1 MTTTLVIG
9 VGNADRGD
17 DAAGLEAA
25 RLLEERRAPGLEVR
39 RFNEDGAALLEA
51 FRGVD
56 RVVLLDAVVGTGRP
70 GTVVRVDPAQGLAI
84 LPTFHAS
91 SHAFGVS
98 QAIELARALHWLP
111 GHLVVF
117 GIEGKSFT
125 PGEPLSDEARGG
137 VRLAVERVL
146 RECLVEGASPSGRP
160 PVPPRGRGERRRRSA
175 RVPRPAGSGRGTRSL
190 RPH

>member
-91 SHAFGVS
+91 SHAFGVG

-111 GHLVVF
+111 GRLVVF

-125 PGEPLSDEARGG
+125 PGAALSDEARRG
-137 VRLAVERVL
+137 VVAAVERVL
-146 RECLVEGASPSGRP
+146 RESRP
-160 PVPPRGRGERRRRSA
+160 RRA
-175 RVPRPAGSGRGTRSL
+175 RVAHRRCTSL
-190 RPH
+190 RRLG